1 MHFNLV
7 FSCIKF
13 KQFRDI
19 MINEVRSE
27 NLTTTTYNLRPNEV
41 IKGAVILTITYL
53 TPSIQDWA

>member
-13 KQFRDI
+13 EQSIDI
-19 MINEVRSE
+19 MINEVRFE
-27 NLTTTTYNLRPNEV
+27 NLTTTTYNLRHNEV

-53 TPSIQDWA
+53 THSIQDWA

>member
-13 KQFRDI
+13 EQLIDI
-19 MINEVRSE
+19 MINEVRFE
-27 NLTTTTYNLRPNEV
+27 NLTTTHNLRHNEV

-53 TPSIQDWA
+53 TPSIQD